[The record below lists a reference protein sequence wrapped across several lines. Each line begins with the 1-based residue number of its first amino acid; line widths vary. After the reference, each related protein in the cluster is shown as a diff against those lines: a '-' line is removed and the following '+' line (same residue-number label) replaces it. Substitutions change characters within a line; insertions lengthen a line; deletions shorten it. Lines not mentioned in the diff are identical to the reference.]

1 MNFND
6 QDEIKEIKGL
16 KFKISTE
23 IKASYTPELASYLKE
38 RKIPHEI
45 WRVHAFLEDQ
55 EEITEDSYHVPI
67 GEDLYR
73 KLTKVSKI
81 ANIPVKDMVNSEL
94 SSFLSDHVRENPFI
108 FLDQFR
114 DIEKV
119 EDPISIVRKLQPI
132 LKIPEDWMKDM
143 EEMDPV
149 KYCKNYGK
157 NIFGAKEN
165 AKKRNKS

>member
-23 IKASYTPELASYLKE
+23 IKASYTPELINYLKE
-38 RKIPHEI
+38 QGIPHEI
-45 WRVHAFLEDQ
+45 WSVQAFLEDQ

-67 GEDLYR
+67 DEDLYR
-73 KLTKVSKI
+73 KLMKVSKI
-81 ANIPVKDMVNSEL
+81 ANIPVKEMVNAEL

-132 LKIPEDWMKDM
+132 LKIPEDWMNDM
-143 EEMDPV
+143 ACIDPI

-165 AKKRNKS
+165 AKK

>member
-1 MNFND
+1 VSFND

-23 IKASYTPELASYLKE
+23 IKASYTPELANYLKE
-38 RKIPHEI
+38 KGIPHEI
-45 WRVHAFLEDQ
+45 WKVHGFLEDH

-67 GEDLYR
+67 DEDLYR
-73 KLTKVSKI
+73 KLNKVSKI
-81 ANIPVKDMVNSEL
+81 ANIPVKDMVNAEL
-94 SSFLSDHVRENPFI
+94 NSFLRDHVRENPFI

-132 LKIPEDWMKDM
+132 LKIPEDWMKDL
-143 EEMDPV
+143 EKIDPIE
-149 KYCKNYGK
+149 YCKNYGK
-157 NIFGAKEN
+157 NIFRAKEN
-165 AKKRNKS
+165 AKK